1 MSSKWISRIQKK
13 EGYVN
18 PYSEYDPLDKVNC
31 VRSPSPSLNWA
42 FGVKGHGLPRG
53 YSMLLGGEAKA
64 GKTFIALNF
73 VKELHAADPD
83 AHVFMFNTEFRGEA
97 QAGAATRKALGIDA
111 DRFHVFDT
119 NAAGDIFDYIAKD
132 INEMAQEG
140 MKVGLIIIDS
150 LSMIQG
156 RRTANAD
163 TVNQQQIG
171 DKAAT
176 LQAGLE
182 MILPVVRRHRI
193 AMINCTHV
201 RDEMDMA
208 EQMRGN
214 KIKLQAA
221 NATKH
226 LNEFFCMV
234 QRNRSKDGRQD
245 LEGNEFRDEAVQDAM
260 GKGDLTG
267 HKVRFKIMDSS
278 LGRGAGRTGEFTLDF
293 DRGIINQ
300 HEEIYNLGLNTGV
313 ITNAGATYYYGE
325 NNYRGK
331 GAILKAIKEDAKL
344 AEEILEKVY
353 KMDE

>member
-1 MSSKWISRIQKK
+1 MSNKWLSRIQKK

-18 PYSEYDPLDKVNC
+18 PESNYDPTAIENC
-31 VRSPSPSLNWA
+31 HQSPSPSLNWA

-73 VKELHAADPD
+73 AAEILKKNPD
-83 AHVFMFNTEFRGEA
+83 QHVFMFNTEFRGEA
-97 QAGAATRKALGIDA
+97 QAGAATREMLGIDPE
-111 DRFHVFDT
+111 RFHVFDT
-119 NAAGDIFDYIAKD
+119 NVASEIFDYIAKD
-132 INEMAQEG
+132 MNEMAQEG
-140 MKVGLIIIDS
+140 MKIGLIIIDS

-163 TVNQQQIG
+163 TINTQQIG

-182 MILPVVRRHRI
+182 MILPVIRRHRI
-193 AMINCTHV
+193 SMINCTHV
-201 RDEMDMA
+201 RDEMDVA

-226 LNEFFCMV
+226 LNEFFCLV
-234 QRNRSKDGRQD
+234 QRNKSKEGRQD
-245 LEGNEFRDEAVQDAM
+245 LEGNEFRDEAIQDAM
-260 GKGDLTG
+260 GKSDLTG
-267 HKVRFKIMDSS
+267 HKIRFKILDSS

-300 HEEIYNLGLNTGV
+300 HEEIFTLGQNTGI
-313 ITNAGATYYYGE
+313 ITNSGMMYTYKDKS
-325 NNYRGK
+325 YRDK
-331 GAILKAIKEDAKL
+331 GPIFKAIKEDKDL
-344 AEEILEKVY
+344 ADQILNEVY
-353 KMDE
+353 KTDE